1 MKKNFKM
8 FVLGLLTGVVLVSAP
23 VMANDLW
30 EKIDVVRNK
39 IAVMVNGQKL
49 DADNFLYNDT
59 TYVPIRAVAESLG
72 VNVEYKDGVAYIGTS
87 FGAVFGGDEIKLTN
101 TLSATT
107 EEMDDYLRCYRNF
120 DETKGFTEAQLKEFV
135 TGYLARDKAL
145 FKLAKDNGV
154 VIDAEFEQYFEDSL
168 AYMDANY
175 GGREGTIKALEEI
188 GYTYNMYKRYRETEY
203 LYEKLLSLPA
213 LAPGEAE
220 IKSFYDTNKEIFAYD
235 GVQAKHILISTK
247 DKNGNDITDEAEL
260 KKIKDK
266 ANAVHKTALSGADF
280 DELIKKWGEDPGMA
294 SNPDGYVFTYGEMV
308 EEFEKTAF
316 ALKDGAISAPV
327 KTQYGW
333 HIIKKIKTIDSV
345 PLDEKVK
352 KEISRVL
359 TSETINTKIGEIL
372 SK

>member
-8 FVLGLLTGVVLVSAP
+8 FVLGLLAGVVLVSAP
-23 VMANDLW
+23 AMANDIW
-30 EKIDVVRNK
+30 DKIDVVRNK
-39 IAVMVNGQKL
+39 IAVIVNGQKL
-49 DADNFLYNDT
+49 DADNFLFNDT

-72 VNVEYKDGVAYIGTS
+72 VNVEYKDGVAYIGAS
-87 FGAVFGGDEIKLTN
+87 FGASFGGEEVKLTN
-101 TLSATT
+101 TLTATT
-107 EEMDDYLRCYRNF
+107 GEVDDYIKCYRNF
-120 DETKGFTEAQLKEFV
+120 DETKGFSQEQLKEYV
-135 TGYLARDKAL
+135 LGAIARDKAL
-145 FKLAKDNGV
+145 FVLAKQNGIV
-154 VIDAEFEQYFEDSL
+154 VDAEFEKDFENSL
-168 AYMDANY
+168 SYMDSNY
-175 GGREGTIKALEEI
+175 GGREGTVKALEEI

-203 LYEKLLSLPA
+203 LYAKLLSLPA
-213 LAPGEAE
+213 FAPGEAE
-220 IKSFYDTNKEIFAYD
+220 IKSFYDANKEVFAYD

-266 ANAVHKTALSGADF
+266 ANAVHATALSGADF

-316 ALKDGAISAPV
+316 ALKDGEISAPV

-333 HIIKKIKTIDSV
+333 HIIKKIKTVDAV
-345 PLDEKVK
+345 PLDGKLK
-352 KEISRVL
+352 QEISRML
-359 TSETINTKIGEIL
+359 TAENISKKIGEIL